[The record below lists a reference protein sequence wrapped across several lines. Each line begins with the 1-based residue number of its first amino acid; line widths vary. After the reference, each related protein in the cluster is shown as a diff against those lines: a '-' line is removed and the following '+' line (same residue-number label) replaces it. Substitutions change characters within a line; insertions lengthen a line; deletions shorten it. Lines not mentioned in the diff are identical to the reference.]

1 VKASPAPEGAPP
13 RALDERAPRPA
24 LHLERLSKRYAAGE
38 AALTEVTL
46 TVPRGQVLAL
56 IGPSGAG
63 KSTLIRCVNR
73 LVEPSGGKVFLGDT
87 EVTALGRGA
96 LRAARRRIGMI
107 FQEYALVERLTVM
120 ENVLSGS
127 LGRHGF
133 WRSVL
138 RRFPP
143 EDVRRAHE
151 LLERVELLGMAG
163 KRADALSGGE
173 RQRVGIA
180 RALHQEPELLLVDEP
195 TASLDPRTSLRVM
208 RLIVE
213 LCRERALTAVIN
225 MHDVPLATRFADRIV
240 GLGRG
245 AVVFDGPPAALTSAR
260 LTDVYGEEEWG
271 GVADSGLP

>member
-1 VKASPAPEGAPP
+1 VKASPAAEHA
-13 RALDERAPRPA
+13 ADPA
-24 LHLERLSKRYAAGE
+24 LRIERLSKRYPTGE
-38 AALTEVTL
+38 NALMGVDL
-46 TVPRGQVLAL
+46 TVRRGQVLAL

-73 LVEPSGGKVFLGDT
+73 LTEPSDGKVFVGAT
-87 EVTALGRGA
+87 EVTALRRRE
-96 LRAARRRIGMI
+96 LRAARRRVGMI

-127 LGRHGF
+127 LGRFGF

-143 EDVRRAHE
+143 DAVRRAYE
-151 LLERVELLGMAG
+151 LLERVELSGMAD

-240 GLGRG
+240 GLRRG
-245 AVVFDGPPAALTSAR
+245 SVVFDGPPAALGTER
-260 LTDVYGEEEWG
+260 LTEIYGEEEWEAAQVESEKG
-271 GVADSGLP
+271 

>member
-1 VKASPAPEGAPP
+1 VKPSPAPEGA
-13 RALDERAPRPA
+13 AEPA
-24 LHLERLSKRYAAGE
+24 LRLERLSKRYGTGGQALAGVS
-38 AALTEVTL
+38 LV
-46 TVPRGQVLAL
+46 VPRGQVLAL

-73 LVEPSGGKVFLGDT
+73 LIEPSEGRVFVGGT
-87 EVTALGRGA
+87 EVTALGRRE

-120 ENVLSGS
+120 ENVVSGS
-127 LGRHGF
+127 LGRYGF
-133 WRSVL
+133 WRSLL
-138 RRFPP
+138 RKFPA
-143 EDVRRAHE
+143 DGIRRAFE
-151 LLERVELLGMAG
+151 LLERVGLEGMQD
-163 KRADALSGGE
+163 KRADELSGGE

-213 LCRERALTAVIN
+213 LCRERALTVVIN

-240 GLGRG
+240 GLGSG
-245 AVVFDGPPAALTSAR
+245 AVVFDGAPAALTTAR
-260 LTDVYGEEEWG
+260 LTEIYGEEEWEAPSA
-271 GVADSGLP
+271 VDVE

>member
-1 VKASPAPEGAPP
+1 MPE
-13 RALDERAPRPA
+13 PA
-24 LHLERLSKRYAAGE
+24 LRLERLVKRYAAGE
-38 AALTEVTL
+38 RALAGVDL
-46 TVPRGQVLAL
+46 TVPRGQVVAL

-73 LVEPSGGKVFLGDT
+73 LIQPSEGRVFLGTT
-87 EVTALGRGA
+87 EVTALRGGE
-96 LRAARRRIGMI
+96 LRGARRRIGMI
-107 FQEYALVERLTVM
+107 FQEFALVERLTVM

-127 LGRHGF
+127 LGRYGF
-133 WRSVL
+133 WRSLL

-143 EDVRRAHE
+143 EAIRRAYE
-151 LLERVELLGMAG
+151 LLERVELSAMAD

-240 GLGRG
+240 GLSRG
-245 AVVFDGPPAALTSAR
+245 SLVFDGPPAALTNER
-260 LTDVYGEEEWG
+260 LTQIYGEEEWETAG
-271 GVADSGLP
+271 APPRT